1 MSPARSP
8 VRVALFAAAL
18 LLAAL
23 IAVAAERGA
32 GKPPQRYGSV
42 IGLRAEK
49 LPEYKR
55 LHAAVWP
62 EVAKAIHQA
71 HIRNYSIFLRKLDNG
86 NYYLFAYYEYVGND
100 FRGDMR
106 KMGQDPNVKRW
117 WTFTDPCQK
126 PLPDRAEGQ
135 WWASMEEVFHQD

>member
-1 MSPARSP
+1 MSPAFPRI
-8 VRVALFAAAL
+8 RAALFAAAL
-18 LLAAL
+18 VLAAL
-23 IAVAAERGA
+23 ISVAAEKGA

-49 LPEYKR
+49 MAEYNK

-62 EVAKAIHQA
+62 EVAKAIRQA

-86 NYYLFAYYEYVGND
+86 SYYLFAYFEYVGDD
-100 FRGDMR
+100 FRGDMA
-106 KMGQDPNVKRW
+106 KMAQNPNVKKW

-126 PLPDRAEGQ
+126 PLADRAQGQ

>member
-1 MSPARSP
+1 MNPTFSRIRA
-8 VRVALFAAAL
+8 AIFAAAL
-18 LLAAL
+18 VLAAL
-23 IAVAAERGA
+23 ISVAAEKGA

-49 LPEYKR
+49 MAEYKK

-62 EVAKAIHQA
+62 EVAKAIRQTN
-71 HIRNYSIFLRKLDNG
+71 IRNYSIFLRKLDNG
-86 NYYLFAYYEYVGND
+86 SYYLFAYFEYVGDD
-100 FRGDMR
+100 FRGDMA
-106 KMGQDPNVKRW
+106 KMGQNANVKKW

-126 PLPDRAEGQ
+126 PLPDRAQGQ